1 MDIVSVF
8 LGIGNALR
16 LKLGTNKK
24 YKIEEMA
31 DAISSIETYEVNGT
45 IKPYRSFD
53 DTIQKGDFVSLDENR
68 RVVKY
73 KEKLGV
79 LGIARKRLN
88 DIKIEVIIP
97 PHMEV

>member
-31 DAISSIETYEVNGT
+31 DAISSIETYEVDGT

-79 LGIARKRLN
+79 LGIARERLN

>member
-31 DAISSIETYEVNGT
+31 DAISSIEIYF
-45 IKPYRSFD
+45 K
-53 DTIQKGDFVSLDENR
+53 
-68 RVVKY
+68 
-73 KEKLGV
+73 
-79 LGIARKRLN
+79 
-88 DIKIEVIIP
+88 
-97 PHMEV
+97 